1 MKDLKSYS
9 AIGGVFEYLNS
20 DCDYLKWSQYLI
32 NTLKANGA
40 GQEGV
45 DVGCGNGYFTRAF
58 FKAGYSVKGMD
69 ISPEMLSTATE
80 LARKEG
86 VRAEFLAGDITK
98 LRLCGKVDFITA
110 INDCVNYVPQSKL
123 LYTFK
128 SVYSNL
134 KKGGLFLFDISSEN
148 KLKNIV
154 GNNLFAKDLDMATVI
169 WFNSFKGDRVEMD
182 LTLFSLNENGTY
194 NRSDERQTQYV
205 HAESDVISALTEA
218 GFTVKTEG
226 HLGGSKEQR
235 INFICKKL

>member
-20 DCDYLKWSQYLI
+20 DCDYLTWSQYLI
-32 NTLKANGA
+32 KTLKDNGA

-45 DVGCGNGYFTRAF
+45 DVGCGNGYFTRAL
-58 FKAGYSVKGMD
+58 FKAGYFVKGMD

-110 INDCVNYVPQSKL
+110 INDCLNYVPQNKILS
-123 LYTFK
+123 TFK
-128 SVYSNL
+128 GVYSNL
-134 KKGGLFLFDISSEN
+134 KKGGVFLFDVSSEN

-154 GNNLFAKDLDMATVI
+154 GNNLFVKDLDRATVI

-218 GFTVKTEG
+218 GFTVRTEG
-226 HLGGSKEQR
+226 HLGGSKEER

>member
-32 NTLKANGA
+32 NTLKANGV
-40 GQEGV
+40 GQAGV
-45 DVGCGNGYFTRAF
+45 DVGCGNGYFTRAL

-123 LYTFK
+123 LSTFK

-154 GNNLFAKDLDMATVI
+154 GNNLFVKDLDRATVI

-194 NRSDERQTQYV
+194 DRSDERQTQYV

-226 HLGGSKEQR
+226 HLGGSKEER